1 MHLQDLTVGY
11 VAGVIAAAIFVAR
24 VYAPSVLTFILSAI
38 LRDQNSAATWT
49 VASATLNRSYWPNLL
64 QSDGAKNHGVRKDII
79 FLTYFIS
86 LMGALIAIAGIVTPL
101 GLFETLVSTDNV
113 QTPFRYL
120 KDSSPFGY
128 GTPQRSNFTF
138 NRKCGDLGPLPCPY
152 SDTIV
157 VNVFDQNGNGTVDT
171 PYGYNMTI
179 PDIVMNTYS
188 SGVGNDTTI
197 SNYFDIQWR
206 RYQTNSVPELNNGS
220 TFLVGAFR
228 PMQSLALNS
237 AIQPVE
243 GLIVDTIN
251 GGVGFR
257 NHTVP
262 PGFKYGASW
271 EEDIL
276 FIEPET
282 VCVDTN
288 TTLDFTIAPSP
299 NISVSVVDLVLT
311 DRGGFVNINKSY
323 PLIDLSDPQKNPK
336 LYERAWKAAW
346 MTNAW
351 TMLLYNITNQYNE
364 TTGRRA
370 FSYLNSTMDKKFAV
384 PSQGSSEY
392 YDALIMDS
400 TFMDHLNIGAGLSAT
415 DSPNADARPP
425 RLGMPG
431 ISSSNFSDISLI
443 CSGSGGADFANITNI
458 FVTCGIMRGIPQ
470 RLDAGSN
477 MIFEANSRWTQPI
490 YSCATAV
497 KATIKTVSFTFNGTE
512 NELSN
517 LNITKLRNKEYP
529 NDQSRPLWGVEDTGN
544 YYAQTGL
551 KPIWGLVSSDY
562 ENNQNVSVVRQD
574 SLYLPGYQSAYNS
587 LFSLFSLQN
596 LPASEFFLSAA
607 GNAYTVGGASSAPV
621 DYSGGNNMAMWARWR
636 ELSANPINAA
646 QIPNIVF
653 TDYAAASVVGTKGVL
668 GPGNAAQ
675 QNLVALPVSPTERR
689 IRYRWPFAIPAFIV
703 ALMLILMS
711 IAGLLTLIF
720 GHGSLAKMRAHLHQ
734 SSTGRIFTTFL
745 YPEQGGLRVR
755 SRDWSKRMGTAV
767 VDLSGDYPMR
777 AGPMQQ
783 PEKWNRSGSG
793 EAIAEGEQFLG
804 PQGQA
809 SPRIVYAGAPGEGFG
824 QPQPYTGVQQ
834 HTVPAGGK

>member
-1 MHLQDLTVGY
+1 MHFHEITVGY
-11 VAGVIAAAIFVAR
+11 VAGAIAAAIFVAR
-24 VYAPSVLTFILSAI
+24 IYAPSVLIFILSAI

-49 VASATLNRSYWPNLL
+49 VASAALQRSYWPNLL

-86 LMGALIAIAGIVTPL
+86 IMGALIAIAGIVTPL
-101 GLFETLVSTDNV
+101 GLYETLVSTDNV

-128 GTPQRSNFTF
+128 GTPSRSNLTF
-138 NRKCGDLGPLPCPY
+138 NRKCGDMGPLPCPY

-157 VNVFDQNGNGTVDT
+157 VNVFDQSGNGTIDT

-179 PDIVMNTYS
+179 PDIVTDVYS
-188 SGVGNDTTI
+188 SGIGNDTTI

-206 RYQTNSVPELNNGS
+206 RYQTNSVPDLNNGS
-220 TFLVGAFR
+220 TFLVGSFR
-228 PMQSLALNS
+228 PMQSLALNG

-262 PGFKYGASW
+262 PGFKYGATW

-282 VCVDTN
+282 VCVNTN

-299 NISVSVVDLVLT
+299 NTTVSIVDLVLT
-311 DRGGFVNINKSY
+311 DRGGFVNLNKSY
-323 PLIDLSDPQKNPK
+323 PLIDISDPQKNPK
-336 LYERAWKAAW
+336 LHERAWKAAW

-351 TMLLYNITNQYNE
+351 TMLLYNITNQHNE
-364 TTGRRA
+364 TTGQKA
-370 FSYLNSTMDKKFAV
+370 FSYLNSEMGRKFAV
-384 PSQGSSEY
+384 PSQDSSEY

-400 TFMDHLNIGAGLSAT
+400 TFKDHLNIGGSLSST
-415 DSPNADARPP
+415 DSTNADARPP
-425 RLGMPG
+425 RLGMDG

-443 CSGSGGADFANITNI
+443 CSGSGGADYANITNI
-458 FVTCGIMRGIPQ
+458 FVSCGLMRGIPQ
-470 RLDAGSN
+470 RQDGGSS
-477 MIFEANSRWTQPI
+477 MIFEANSRWSQPI

-512 NELSN
+512 SELSN
-517 LNITKLRNKEYP
+517 LNITRLRNKEYP
-529 NDQSRPLWGVEDTGN
+529 NDESRPLWGVEDTGN
-544 YYAQTGL
+544 AYLQRDM

-562 ENNQNVSVVRQD
+562 KNNQNVSVVRQD
-574 SLYLPGYQSAYNS
+574 SLYLPGYSSAYSS
-587 LFSLFSLQN
+587 LLSLYTLQN
-596 LPASEFFLSAA
+596 LPGSEFYLSAA
-607 GNAYTVGGASSAPV
+607 GNAYSVGGGSSAPV

-636 ELSANPINAA
+636 ELSASPEDAA
-646 QIPNIVF
+646 KIPNVVF

-675 QNLVALPVSPTERR
+675 QNLVALPVRPTERR

-703 ALMLILMS
+703 ALMLIIMTL
-711 IAGLLTLIF
+711 AGIVTLIF
-720 GHGSLAKMRAHLHQ
+720 GHGSIAKMRAHLHQ

-745 YPEQGGLRVR
+745 YPEQGGLRVN
-755 SRDWSKRMGTAV
+755 SGDWSKRMGTTV

-777 AGPMQQ
+777 AGQMQQ
-783 PEKWNRSGSG
+783 PEKWDRSASG
-793 EAIAEGEQFLG
+793 EASTEGEQFLG
-804 PQGQA
+804 ASGQA
-809 SPRIVYAGAPGEGFG
+809 SPRTEYVGVQGFS
-824 QPQPYTGVQQ
+824 QPQLYTAVQY
-834 HTVPAGGK
+834 TVPPGGK